1 MLYAPDSLH
10 LAKGE
15 PELPHILH
23 NLSSSAH
30 LGQPGLP
37 ESFVDSKSLGIRAV
51 ATSDHILP
59 PSADWGRFPRDS
71 NVDLQVHTTPALQ
84 LYSCVLRLW
93 WDDRVLP
100 RLTSILPAHL
110 NPVNDWIRAFS
121 QHRQVRVRAS
131 CDITSG
137 CIPISSRRRARRRGG
152 CRSRSSHR
160 QPLFMQGSRS
170 HEPRLAHVRES
181 WK

>member
-1 MLYAPDSLH
+1 MLYGPDSLN

-15 PELPHILH
+15 LDLPHIRH

-37 ESFVDSKSLGIRAV
+37 ESFADSKSLRIRAA

-59 PSADWGRFPRDS
+59 PSADWGRFPRNS

-84 LYSCVLRLW
+84 LYVCVLCLW
-93 WDDRVLP
+93 WDDRGLP

-131 CDITSG
+131 CDIRPAQFSKIAKFPERKARCGGALLGLFRPSLASQIQGKYMT
-137 CIPISSRRRARRRGG
+137 IDDKSS
-152 CRSRSSHR
+152 
-160 QPLFMQGSRS
+160 
-170 HEPRLAHVRES
+170 
-181 WK
+181 